1 MIAWCP
7 VLNNSPES
15 GLPWPAAPMEPL
27 AAPLATR
34 PQADMWLASSS
45 KRLLVSLPWYALRL
59 HAPSK
64 VV

>member
-1 MIAWCP
+1 MLAWCP
-7 VLNNSPES
+7 VLDTPPEL
-15 GLPWPAAPMEPL
+15 GLPWPAGPLAPL

-59 HAPSK
+59 HAQCK